1 MNIKVEVS
9 FTKGSSITLKRVN
22 ENGTVDYV
30 TCDDVMYVEDEYL
43 DETFQDW
50 LDCAI
55 AGESGYSAVVDN
67 GFTAVLY

>member
-1 MNIKVEVS
+1 MNSKVEVS
-9 FTKGSSITLKRVN
+9 FIKESSVTLKRVN

-30 TCDDVMYVEDEYL
+30 TCDDVMYMEDEFL

-55 AGESGYSAVVDN
+55 AGEAGYSAVVDN
-67 GFTAVLY
+67 GFTSVLY